1 VQLTGSVEANAK
13 AAELPEAEPPA
24 RQPTTVLVAED
35 HEDQRALCEMVLQ
48 KAGYRVIAVNNGR
61 KAIEKLHEEAID
73 IALLDIMMPEMS
85 GLEVCRSIREESE
98 QRSIYVIFLTAL
110 ARGEDR
116 VKGLESGADD
126 YITKPF
132 YHRELLARVSVGER
146 LIAQRRELERLAA
159 LDPLTELYN
168 RRMFEEKFAAEFE
181 RAKRYRR
188 ALSFL
193 ILDLDNFKQVN
204 DEYGHQQ
211 GDAVI
216 KTLARIMR
224 EKTRRSDTL
233 ARYGGEEFALI
244 LPEVDAAGAGIV
256 AEKIRREIKKV
267 TFEAKPG
274 ERFSVTISIGL
285 TSFEHGSYG
294 ESSEMFRD
302 ADQALY
308 KAKAS
313 GKDCVVA
320 SASSGP
326 ARP

>member
-1 VQLTGSVEANAK
+1 
-13 AAELPEAEPPA
+13 
-24 RQPTTVLVAED
+24 
-35 HEDQRALCEMVLQ
+35 
-48 KAGYRVIAVNNGR
+48 
-61 KAIEKLHEEAID
+61 
-73 IALLDIMMPEMS
+73 
-85 GLEVCRSIREESE
+85 
-98 QRSIYVIFLTAL
+98 
-110 ARGEDR
+110 
-116 VKGLESGADD
+116 
-126 YITKPF
+126 
-132 YHRELLARVSVGER
+132 
-146 LIAQRRELERLAA
+146 
-159 LDPLTELYN
+159 
-168 RRMFEEKFAAEFE
+168 MFEEKFAAEFE